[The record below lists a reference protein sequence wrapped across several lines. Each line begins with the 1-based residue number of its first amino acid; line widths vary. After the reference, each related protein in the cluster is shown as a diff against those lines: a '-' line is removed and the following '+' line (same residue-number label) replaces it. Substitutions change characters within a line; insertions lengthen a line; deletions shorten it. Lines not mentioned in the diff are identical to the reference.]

1 MEQIC
6 IYKPLCTALLPKM
19 RPMSQNPMF
28 LVPYVTLAATF
39 GVFRLTR
46 LFGPLDTQWFQFG
59 LILSSYSLVG
69 NSSRTDAAWP
79 DQIARRSARQQQ
91 SGGASSYGGA
101 WSGHP

>member
-1 MEQIC
+1 VQIGMLSGQLGGARGRAKIGWTGEERAMEQIC

-46 LFGPLDTQWFQFG
+46 LFGPLDTQWFQFRRV
-59 LILSSYSLVG
+59 LSSYSLVG
-69 NSSRTDAAWP
+69 N
-79 DQIARRSARQQQ
+79 
-91 SGGASSYGGA
+91 
-101 WSGHP
+101 